1 MKGKLKLF
9 NVIYNFFEVSW
20 NKLMFVFLS
29 SYMVYVWK
37 VIDFEDWEFFMIFGG
52 ECFIRLI
59 DLIFNI
65 KYIVRVC
72 VCVGIEIGFIGDESD
87 VIIMKNLVF
96 KIK

>member
-1 MKGKLKLF
+1 
-9 NVIYNFFEVSW
+9 
-20 NKLMFVFLS
+20 
-29 SYMVYVWK
+29 
-37 VIDFEDWEFFMIFGG
+37 MIFGG

-87 VIIMKNLVF
+87 VIIIKNLVF

>member
-1 MKGKLKLF
+1 
-9 NVIYNFFEVSW
+9 
-20 NKLMFVFLS
+20 
-29 SYMVYVWK
+29 
-37 VIDFEDWEFFMIFGG
+37 MIFGG

-72 VCVGIEIGFIGDESD
+72 VCVGIEIGFIGDESY

-96 KIK
+96 KIKQEFNLFYVYLEVMNVLFMYVV